1 MTPELRELA
10 FLGLEKA
17 FNAALSADPEAQANV
32 AALQGKRLRIELK
45 GLFSFDILPQSKTI
59 IIADSG
65 IDTPDATL
73 RASALGFIRAKMRGD
88 LMHGDLELLGDSH
101 VSLRAARLLSGL
113 NPDLERALAPKIGG
127 LLAHQIGRVW
137 QSARAEIARAL
148 QHHTLNKADYL
159 HDEINVAPRQAELE
173 AWMDAI
179 DPLQNRIAAL
189 DTRLS
194 ALEAAQAG
202 KQP

>member
-10 FLGLEKA
+10 CLGLEKA
-17 FNAALSADPEAQANV
+17 FNAALAADPEAQASV

-45 GLFSFDILPQSKTI
+45 GLFSFDILPQGESI
-59 IIADSG
+59 IIAVPG
-65 IDTPDATL
+65 IDTPNATL

-101 VSLRAARLLSGL
+101 ISLRAARLFGSL

-194 ALEAAQAG
+194 AFEAAAAE